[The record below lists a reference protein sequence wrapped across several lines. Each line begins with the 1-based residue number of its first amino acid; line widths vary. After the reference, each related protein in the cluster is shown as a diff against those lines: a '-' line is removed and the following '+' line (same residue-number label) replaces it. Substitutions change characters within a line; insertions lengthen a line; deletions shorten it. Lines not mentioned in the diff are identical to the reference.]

1 MPSVAEG
8 VAAEGRGGHT
18 SSHVLIGRY
27 GRHGRLV
34 RVGAVLA
41 VLAVGAAFLDAD
53 LADDVAW
60 WLGRVRLRAHDA
72 CRVHA
77 AAATRFVE
85 GARLGG
91 RADRLPDHL
100 PEEG

>member
-18 SSHVLIGRY
+18 SSHVLVGRY
-27 GRHGRLV
+27 DRHGRLV

-72 CRVHA
+72 SLENATA
-77 AAATRFVE
+77 AAGLVE
-85 GARLGG
+85 RAWLGG
-91 RADRLPDHL
+91 HVCRLLDHL
-100 PEEG
+100 